1 MRRTHTH
8 THIYVCVCV
17 YFISRKR
24 INEDFHLLP
33 KNMLN
38 SKVTNFFILIG
49 NKEILL
55 KSKI

>member
-1 MRRTHTH
+1 MRRKHTH
-8 THIYVCVCV
+8 THIYMCVCV

-49 NKEILL
+49 DKEILL